1 MIILRPEV
9 DPADEYDD
17 MDVFEVNAE
26 YTDPSVDRVESLRER
41 SAPPCS
47 CCSGGGADDPS
58 KD

>member
-17 MDVFEVNAE
+17 MDAFEVNAE
-26 YTDPSVDRVESLRER
+26 YTDPSVDRAESLRER
-41 SAPPCS
+41 SAPFRS
-47 CCSGGGADDPS
+47 CCSGGWADDPS